1 VLSNLGFVLA
11 GAVGL
16 AVVRRSAAFVDGR
29 ERVPWLVLFAHWRT
43 RVCPLGVVLLAPL
56 VLLGAASVG
65 GYWTRT
71 ESLGR
76 GDLRF
81 YYLVQFYPLI
91 AIPLLLALC
100 PPRYTRG
107 ADLIVAL
114 GRYLGPRGR
123 RAVMA
128 RCIGP
133 SAS

>member
-1 VLSNLGFVLA
+1 MDQSPIKC
-11 GAVGL
+11 
-16 AVVRRSAAFVDGR
+16 RSAFGR
-29 ERVPWLVLFAHWRT
+29 EGSKRN
-43 RVCPLGVVLLAPL
+43 
-56 VLLGAASVG
+56 GAAMRFAPPWGQVLDDRRCCRHG
-65 GYWTRT
+65 IVDRRVARATRAAWRGLGRQLWTRT

-76 GDLRF
+76 GDFRF

-91 AIPLLLALC
+91 AIPLLIALC